1 MDSCAECGY
10 VYDAVSPDEVPGRL
24 RQVATDVSA
33 ACEGVDLES
42 AARRP
47 APATWSVL
55 EYACHIR
62 DVFLVQRERAVL
74 AQVEERPNVAR
85 MYREERVSLCG
96 YDAHRLPVVLQQ
108 LDMAA
113 ELCASAFQAMPD
125 TAWARTLVYNWP
137 EARERDLVWLGRH
150 TVHEGEHHLM
160 DVRRG
165 LPWRP

>member
-10 VYDAVSPDEVPGRL
+10 VYDAVRPAEVPGRI
-24 RQVATDVSA
+24 RQVADEAAA
-33 ACEGVDLES
+33 ACEGVEPEA

-47 APATWSVL
+47 APTTWSVL

-74 AQVEERPNVAR
+74 AQVEECPSVAR
-85 MYREERVSLCG
+85 MHRDERVSLCG
-96 YDAHRLPVVLQQ
+96 YDAHPLPVVLQQ
-108 LDMAA
+108 LHVAA
-113 ELCASAFQAMPD
+113 ELCASVFAAMPAP
-125 TAWARTLVYNWP
+125 AWSRRLIYNWP
-137 EARERDLVWLGRH
+137 EPQERDLLWLGRH

-165 LPWRP
+165 LASE